1 MTLGVLTPSLVN
13 AAQNVVDKG
22 IVVMGDSLAAEYGLP
37 RDTGWVKLLDR
48 EINQSGENA
57 GINFT
62 IHNASISGETTSGGI
77 KRLPEQLA
85 QYKPYLVIIEL
96 GANDALRGLSL
107 TATRENLRNMITTSQ
122 ASGAKVL
129 LLGMQI
135 PPNYGQ
141 DYSRKFKQLFQDLG
155 RETGCTTIAFFLE
168 AIAANK
174 EMFQADGLHPT
185 SAAQPILMQ
194 TVKAALAP
202 MITFV
207 RPAHQK

>member
-1 MTLGVLTPSLVN
+1 MTLDVLTPSLVN

-57 GINFT
+57 GIHFT

-96 GANDALRGLSL
+96 GANDALLGLKCSCL
-107 TATRENLRNMITTSQ
+107 ACKYRRTMVKTTVENSNNFFKILVE
-122 ASGAKVL
+122 K
-129 LLGMQI
+129 
-135 PPNYGQ
+135 Q
-141 DYSRKFKQLFQDLG
+141 DAQRLH
-155 RETGCTTIAFFLE
+155 FF
-168 AIAANK
+168 
-174 EMFQADGLHPT
+174 
-185 SAAQPILMQ
+185 
-194 TVKAALAP
+194 
-202 MITFV
+202 
-207 RPAHQK
+207 